1 MPGLWSAEASSPR
14 VRGVRQLPRSQDL
27 RRQRRRRDRI
37 GGVADPRPVALD
49 AFGGDNAP
57 DAILDGA
64 ALALSQGVPVL
75 LVGDTE
81 RLRGRVPKGAEV
93 VHAPEIVAMDEP
105 ATSPLRKKPNSSI
118 RRIFELL
125 RDGKVQAAVTC
136 GHSGAALAAAQHVLG
151 MLPGVDRAPLCTVVP
166 RRDGGQLVL
175 LDLGANVDCKPQ
187 HLAQF
192 AVLGDAY
199 ARAVLKLEQPRVGLL
214 ANGEERGKG
223 NTQVRAAYGE
233 IEALDLAFVGNI
245 EPLGA
250 LRGECDVLV
259 CDGFVGNVMLKTV
272 EGTIEVAGHVL
283 REELR
288 RRPDALMGRWLLA
301 GAFRR
306 FRQRTT
312 YDSVGG
318 AILLGVD
325 GVAVVGHGRAD
336 ARAVASALR
345 YARSCAGAGLVA
357 AVRKDSTRLLTRA

>member
-1 MPGLWSAEASSPR
+1 M
-14 VRGVRQLPRSQDL
+14 
-27 RRQRRRRDRI
+27 
-37 GGVADPRPVALD
+37 ADPRPIALD
-49 AFGGDNAP
+49 AFGGDRSP
-57 DAILDGA
+57 EAILEGA
-64 ALALSQGVPVL
+64 TLAIAQGVPIV
-75 LVGDTE
+75 LVGDSD
-81 RLRGRVPKGAEV
+81 RLRGRVPRGAEV
-93 VHAPEIVAMDEP
+93 VHAPEIVGMDEP
-105 ATSPLRKKPNSSI
+105 ASTPLRKKPNSSI
-118 RRIFELL
+118 RRIFELV
-125 RDGKVQAAVTC
+125 RDGVAAAAVTC
-136 GHSGAALAAAQHVLG
+136 GHSGAAMASAMHVLG
-151 MLPGVDRAPLCTVVP
+151 SIPGIDRPPLCTVVP

-192 AVLGDAY
+192 AVLGNAY
-199 ARAVLKLEQPRVGLL
+199 ARVVLGIDRPRVGLL

-223 NTQVRAAYGE
+223 NTQVRAAFIE
-233 IEALDLAFVGNI
+233 LEALDLGFVGNI

-272 EGTIEVAGHVL
+272 EGTIEVVGHVL
-283 REELR
+283 GEELR
-288 RRPDALMGRWLLA
+288 RRPGAMLGRWLLA
-301 GAFRR
+301 GGFRR

-345 YARSCAGAGLVA
+345 YARSCASAGLVA
-357 AVRKDSTRLLTRA
+357 AVRTDVAKRLGPLLTHP

>member
-1 MPGLWSAEASSPR
+1 M
-14 VRGVRQLPRSQDL
+14 
-27 RRQRRRRDRI
+27 
-37 GGVADPRPVALD
+37 ADPRPIALD
-49 AFGGDNAP
+49 VFGGDRAP
-57 DAILDGA
+57 EAILEGA
-64 ALALSQGVPVL
+64 ELALAQGVPVL

-81 RLRGRVPKGAEV
+81 RLRGKIPRGAEV
-93 VHAPEIVAMDEP
+93 VHAPEIVGMDEP
-105 ATSPLRKKPNSSI
+105 ASTPLRRKPNSSI
-118 RRIFELL
+118 RRIFELV
-125 RDGKVQAAVTC
+125 RDGTAQAAVTC
-136 GHSGAALAAAQHVLG
+136 GHSGAAMACALYVLG
-151 MLPGVDRAPLCTVVP
+151 PLPGIDRPPLCTVVP
-166 RRDGGQLVL
+166 RKDGGSLVL

-187 HLAQF
+187 HFAQF
-192 AVLGDAY
+192 AVLGEAY
-199 ARAVLKLEQPRVGLL
+199 ARAVLGLERPRVGLL

-223 NTQVRAAYGE
+223 NTQVRAAFGE
-233 IEALDLAFVGNI
+233 LEGLNLAFVGNV

-272 EGTIEVAGHVL
+272 EGTVEVVGHVL

-288 RRPDALMGRWLLA
+288 RRPGALLGRWLLA
-301 GAFRR
+301 GGFRR

-345 YARSCAGAGLVA
+345 YARSCANAGLLA
-357 AVRKDSTRLLTRA
+357 AVRRDVVERLAPGTPG

>member
-1 MPGLWSAEASSPR
+1 M
-14 VRGVRQLPRSQDL
+14 
-27 RRQRRRRDRI
+27 
-37 GGVADPRPVALD
+37 ADPRPVALD
-49 AFGGDNAP
+49 VFGGDKAP
-57 DAILDGA
+57 DAILEGA
-64 ALALSQGVPVL
+64 ALAIAQGVPVV
-75 LVGDTE
+75 LVGDTDL
-81 RLRGRVPKGAEV
+81 LRGKIPRGAEV
-93 VHAPEIVAMDEP
+93 VHAPEIVGMDEP
-105 ATSPLRKKPNSSI
+105 ASTPLRKKPNSSI
-118 RRIFELL
+118 RRIFELV
-125 RDGKVQAAVTC
+125 RDGSAQAAVTC
-136 GHSGAALAAAQHVLG
+136 GHSGAAMASALHVLG
-151 MLPGVDRAPLCTVVP
+151 SIPGVDRPPLCTVVP
-166 RRDGGQLVL
+166 RGDGGQLVL

-187 HLAQF
+187 HFAQF

-199 ARAVLKLEQPRVGLL
+199 ARVVLGLERPRVGLL

-223 NTQVRAAYGE
+223 NTQVRAAFGE
-233 IEALDLAFVGNI
+233 LEGLDIGFVGNV

-272 EGTIEVAGHVL
+272 EGTIEVAGRVL

-288 RRPDALMGRWLLA
+288 RRPGALFGRWLLA
-301 GAFRR
+301 GGFRR

-345 YARSCAGAGLVA
+345 YARSCAGSGLVA
-357 AVRKDSTRLLTRA
+357 AVRTDAAKRLVRLPSA